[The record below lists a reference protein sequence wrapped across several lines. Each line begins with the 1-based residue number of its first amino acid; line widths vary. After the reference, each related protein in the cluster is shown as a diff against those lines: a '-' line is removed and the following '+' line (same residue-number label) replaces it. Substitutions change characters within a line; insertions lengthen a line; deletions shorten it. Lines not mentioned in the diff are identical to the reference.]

1 MKALRR
7 TVFWQSGAVIL
18 CGLVSW
24 VAAGSVAGISSLLG
38 GLVCALPSM
47 LVVLLMHL
55 FRNQQAHP
63 LAIFLYEFI
72 KVSLVILG
80 FFSVALAAIYF
91 VSWNSFTKSYFC
103 FGKQEIIEGINE
115 SWQARLLSI
124 FSTI

>member
-80 FFSVALAAIYF
+80 FFSVALFYKEL
-91 VSWNSFTKSYFC
+91 SWLPFFC
-103 FGKQEIIEGINE
+103 QLE
-115 SWQARLLSI
+115 
-124 FSTI
+124 

>member
-55 FRNQQAHP
+55 FSP
-63 LAIFLYEFI
+63 S
-72 KVSLVILG
+72 VSNLLIRIHK
-80 FFSVALAAIYF
+80 SVAGDLRIFQRRF
-91 VSWNSFTKSYFC
+91 V
-103 FGKQEIIEGINE
+103 
-115 SWQARLLSI
+115 L
-124 FSTI
+124 

>member
-18 CGLVSW
+18 CSLVSW

-80 FFSVALAAIYF
+80 FFSVALF
-91 VSWNSFTKSYFC
+91 QLSWLPFILSA
-103 FGKQEIIEGINE
+103 GIV
-115 SWQARLLSI
+115 LLSHI
-124 FSTI
+124 FALASRK

>member
-18 CGLVSW
+18 CSLVSW

-38 GLVCALPSM
+38 ALPSM

-80 FFSVALAAIYF
+80 FFSVALFYKEL
-91 VSWNSFTKSYFC
+91 SWLPFILSA
-103 FGKQEIIEGINE
+103 GIV
-115 SWQARLLSI
+115 LLSHI
-124 FSTI
+124 FALASRK

>member
-18 CGLVSW
+18 CSLVSW

-47 LVVLLMHL
+47 LLLMHL

-80 FFSVALAAIYF
+80 FFSVALFYKEL
-91 VSWNSFTKSYFC
+91 SWLPFILSA
-103 FGKQEIIEGINE
+103 GIV
-115 SWQARLLSI
+115 LLSHI
-124 FSTI
+124 FALASRK

>member
-72 KVSLVILG
+72 KVS
-80 FFSVALAAIYF
+80 AIYF

>member
-47 LVVLLMHL
+47 LVVLL
-55 FRNQQAHP
+55 
-63 LAIFLYEFI
+63 IF
-72 KVSLVILG
+72 VSESASPSVSNLLIRIHK
-80 FFSVALAAIYF
+80 SVAGDLRIFQRRF
-91 VSWNSFTKSYFC
+91 V
-103 FGKQEIIEGINE
+103 
-115 SWQARLLSI
+115 L
-124 FSTI
+124 

>member
-47 LVVLLMHL
+47 LVRLTDAFVSESASPSVSNLLIRIH
-55 FRNQQAHP
+55 
-63 LAIFLYEFI
+63 
-72 KVSLVILG
+72 K
-80 FFSVALAAIYF
+80 SVAGDLRIFQRRF
-91 VSWNSFTKSYFC
+91 V
-103 FGKQEIIEGINE
+103 
-115 SWQARLLSI
+115 L
-124 FSTI
+124 

>member
-18 CGLVSW
+18 CSLVSW

-55 FRNQQAHP
+55 FRNAASAHP

-80 FFSVALAAIYF
+80 FFSVALFYKEL
-91 VSWNSFTKSYFC
+91 SWLPFILSA
-103 FGKQEIIEGINE
+103 GIV
-115 SWQARLLSI
+115 LLSHI
-124 FSTI
+124 FALASRK

>member
-80 FFSVALAAIYF
+80 FFSVALFYKEL
-91 VSWNSFTKSYFC
+91 SWLPFIC
-103 FGKQEIIEGINE
+103 QLE
-115 SWQARLLSI
+115 
-124 FSTI
+124 